1 MKKILL
7 FLLIILV
14 VIQFFRPKKNI
25 STELMP
31 NTIAAVYTVPDS
43 VERVLKVACYDCH
56 SNNTRYPWYNNI
68 QPVAWWLNNHVNEG
82 KKELNFDEFKSF
94 TPRRQY
100 NKMKSLVREINQD
113 GMPLDSYTWIH
124 KDAIL
129 DPAQKQL
136 LVSWAKDI
144 EHQMEKTYPPD
155 SLTKKKPAPN
165 N

>member
-1 MKKILL
+1 MKKVLL
-7 FLLIILV
+7 VLLLALV
-14 VIQFFRPKKNI
+14 VIQFFRPKKNAGPEP
-25 STELMP
+25 SA
-31 NTIAAVYTVPDS
+31 NGIAAVYTVPDS
-43 VERVLKVACYDCH
+43 VQQVLAVACNDCH

-82 KKELNFDEFKSF
+82 KNQLNFDEFKTF

-100 NKMKSLVREINQD
+100 NKMKSLVKEINQD

-129 DPAQKQL
+129 NAAQKQL
-136 LVSWAKDI
+136 LVSWAEGI

-155 SLTKKKPAPN
+155 SLAKKKAAPKS
-165 N
+165 